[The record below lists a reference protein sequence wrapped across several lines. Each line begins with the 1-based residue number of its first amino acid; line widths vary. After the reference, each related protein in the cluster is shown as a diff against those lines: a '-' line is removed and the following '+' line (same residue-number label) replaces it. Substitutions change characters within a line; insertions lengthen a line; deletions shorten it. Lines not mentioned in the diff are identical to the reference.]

1 MIFDWAGF
9 YNTDTYRAILSF
21 DTSFLVPEVT
31 VSQAVLRIYRRS
43 LTGAMGQISIDI
55 KQGYFGNSDSL
66 EQVPRLGADVP
77 PPPLLLGTA

>member
-66 EQVPRLGADVP
+66 EQVPRLAPTLP
-77 PPPLLLGTA
+77 PTS